1 MQDVIKQVYVSW
13 SSEKN
18 QRRKLQQ
25 AYVIVASILAA
36 LAGVVTLLNDSLGK
50 KLLMVAAGAIFIFFV
65 NAIMW
70 ALVEAFV
77 SSRSGSKKQLR

>member
-1 MQDVIKQVYVSW
+1 MQDVIKQVYASW

-36 LAGVVTLLNDSLGK
+36 LAGVVTLLNDGLGK
-50 KLLMVAAGAIFIFFV
+50 KLLMAAAGAIFIFFV

-77 SSRSGSKKQLR
+77 SSRSGSKK

>member
-25 AYVIVASILAA
+25 AYVIAASILAA

-77 SSRSGSKKQLR
+77 SSRSGSKK

>member
-77 SSRSGSKKQLR
+77 SSRSGGKK

>member
-1 MQDVIKQVYVSW
+1 MQDVIKQVYASW

-18 QRRKLQQ
+18 QRCKLQQ

-70 ALVEAFV
+70 ALIEAFV
-77 SSRSGSKKQLR
+77 SSRSGSKK

>member
-70 ALVEAFV
+70 ALVGAFV
-77 SSRSGSKKQLR
+77 SSRSGSKK

>member
-1 MQDVIKQVYVSW
+1 MQDVIKQVYASW

-77 SSRSGSKKQLR
+77 SSRSGSKK

>member
-50 KLLMVAAGAIFIFFV
+50 KLLMVAAGTIFIFFV

-77 SSRSGSKKQLR
+77 SSRSGSKK

>member
-36 LAGVVTLLNDSLGK
+36 MAGVVTLLNDSLGK

-77 SSRSGSKKQLR
+77 SSRSGSKK

>member
-77 SSRSGSKKQLR
+77 SSRSDSKK

>member
-1 MQDVIKQVYVSW
+1 MQDVIKQVYASW

-36 LAGVVTLLNDSLGK
+36 LAGVVTLLNDGLGK

-77 SSRSGSKKQLR
+77 SSRSGSKK

>member
-25 AYVIVASILAA
+25 VYVIVASILAA

-70 ALVEAFV
+70 ALIEAFV
-77 SSRSGSKKQLR
+77 SSRLGSKK

>member
-50 KLLMVAAGAIFIFFV
+50 KLLMVSAGAIFIFFV

-77 SSRSGSKKQLR
+77 SSRSGSKK

>member
-1 MQDVIKQVYVSW
+1 MQDVIKQIYVSW

-70 ALVEAFV
+70 ALVEAFF
-77 SSRSGSKKQLR
+77 SSRSGSKK

>member
-25 AYVIVASILAA
+25 AYAIVASILAA

-50 KLLMVAAGAIFIFFV
+50 KLLIVAAGAIFIFFV

-77 SSRSGSKKQLR
+77 SSRSGSKK

>member
-25 AYVIVASILAA
+25 AYVIAASILAA

-70 ALVEAFV
+70 ALIEAFV
-77 SSRSGSKKQLR
+77 SSRSGSKK

>member
-25 AYVIVASILAA
+25 AYVIVASILVA

-65 NAIMW
+65 NAILW

-77 SSRSGSKKQLR
+77 SSRSGSKK

>member
-1 MQDVIKQVYVSW
+1 MQDVIKQVYASW

-36 LAGVVTLLNDSLGK
+36 LAGVVTLRNDSLGK

-77 SSRSGSKKQLR
+77 SSRSGSKK

>member
-77 SSRSGSKKQLR
+77 SPRSGSKK

>member
-1 MQDVIKQVYVSW
+1 MQDVIKQVYASW

-36 LAGVVTLLNDSLGK
+36 PAGVVTLLNDGLGK
-50 KLLMVAAGAIFIFFV
+50 KLLMVAAGAIFVFFV

-77 SSRSGSKKQLR
+77 SSRSGSKK

>member
-25 AYVIVASILAA
+25 AYVIVTSILAA

-50 KLLMVAAGAIFIFFV
+50 KLLMVAAGVIFIFFV

-77 SSRSGSKKQLR
+77 SSRSGSKK

>member
-1 MQDVIKQVYVSW
+1 MQDVIKQVYASW

-25 AYVIVASILAA
+25 AYVIVASILAV
-36 LAGVVTLLNDSLGK
+36 LAGVVTLLNDGLGK
-50 KLLMVAAGAIFIFFV
+50 KLLMVAAGTIFVFFV

-77 SSRSGSKKQLR
+77 SSRSGCKK

>member
-1 MQDVIKQVYVSW
+1 MQDVIKQIYVSW

-77 SSRSGSKKQLR
+77 SSRSGNK

>member
-70 ALVEAFV
+70 ALIEAFV
-77 SSRSGSKKQLR
+77 SSRSGSKK

>member
-50 KLLMVAAGAIFIFFV
+50 KLLMVAAGAMFIFFV

-77 SSRSGSKKQLR
+77 SSRSGSKK

>member
-1 MQDVIKQVYVSW
+1 MQDVIKQVYASW

-25 AYVIVASILAA
+25 AYVIVASILAV
-36 LAGVVTLLNDSLGK
+36 LAGVVTLLNDGLGK
-50 KLLMVAAGAIFIFFV
+50 KLLMVAAGTIFVFFV

-77 SSRSGSKKQLR
+77 SSRSGSKK

>member
-77 SSRSGSKKQLR
+77 SSRSGSKK

>member
-1 MQDVIKQVYVSW
+1 MQDVIKQIYVSW

-77 SSRSGSKKQLR
+77 SSRSGSKK

>member
-1 MQDVIKQVYVSW
+1 MQDVIKQIYASW

-77 SSRSGSKKQLR
+77 SSRSGSKK